1 MILLTIDEL
10 KQQCRVLSG
19 DENSLLEI
27 YGTAAEEWSAAYI
40 GRPLVAEEEPASVK
54 AACLM
59 LAATMYAYRESES
72 VAQTHELRAC
82 KAMLDPHRVGSFL

>member
-10 KQQCRVLSG
+10 KQQCRVLSD
-19 DENSLLEI
+19 DENLLLEI
-27 YGTAAEEWSAAYI
+27 YGTAAEEYAAAYI
-40 GRPLVAEEEPASVK
+40 GRPLVAEEPASIK

-82 KAMLDPHRVGSFL
+82 KAMLDPHYVGGFL

>member
-10 KQQCRVLSG
+10 KQQCRILG
-19 DENSLLEI
+19 DDENLLLEI
-27 YGTAAEEWSAAYI
+27 YGTAAEEYAAAYI
-40 GRPLVAEEEPASVK
+40 GRLLVAEEPASIK

-82 KAMLDPHRVGSFL
+82 KAMLDPHYVGSFL